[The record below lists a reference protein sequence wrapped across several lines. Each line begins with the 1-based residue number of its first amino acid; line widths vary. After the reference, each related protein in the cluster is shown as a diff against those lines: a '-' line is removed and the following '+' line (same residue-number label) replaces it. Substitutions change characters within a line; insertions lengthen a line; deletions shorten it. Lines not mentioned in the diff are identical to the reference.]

1 MKPGHLFDSY
11 SVSLPHNQSGLLCVN
26 TISQSRSLEMFA
38 SKKRELQK
46 CSIPLQIPQR
56 VSSPRLFDRWY
67 ASQRKFAVNVL
78 HKEHEVTLVL
88 CLDDRDLRAEGSL
101 CAMTLRSLRVM
112 LYAFAPRAGKPVTLE
127 IEATKRYSS
136 QPLFQIKQV

>member
-1 MKPGHLFDSY
+1 
-11 SVSLPHNQSGLLCVN
+11 
-26 TISQSRSLEMFA
+26 MFA
-38 SKKRELQK
+38 SKKESSNNAQYHCRFRSVYPRRD
-46 CSIPLQIPQR
+46 CSIVGIL
-56 VSSPRLFDRWY
+56 PRGSCCRRLD
-67 ASQRKFAVNVL
+67 
-78 HKEHEVTLVL
+78 KEHEVTLVL